1 MTLVYILRHKLT
13 LKTPRDYKEAVVFI
27 LLHKHTLKTP
37 RDYTVAVVAVLLQQK
52 HTSKHSEAAKV
63 AAKWP

>member
-1 MTLVYILRHKLT
+1 MTLVYILRHKHT
-13 LKTPRDYKEAVVFI
+13 LKTPRDYKETVVFI

-52 HTSKHSEAAKV
+52 HTSKHSEAAQV